1 MQAILAAASLLIL
14 VVNSHP
20 ICTSGTNQG
29 SKNTSMI
36 DKGYADNITADVVFF
51 DKWLDLSDSSKGIEQ
66 LRRHSR
72 NSMASTIL
80 YILQNSTSVSNFS
93 ACMQ

>member
-1 MQAILAAASLLIL
+1 MQAVLAATSLLIL

-29 SKNTSMI
+29 SENTSMT
-36 DKGYADNITADVVFF
+36 GQGCTDNITAGVVFF

-66 LRRHSR
+66 LRRYSR